1 MGFFLLL
8 YYIMLTEALGLTH
21 LSWDKA
27 VLIGVAWFM
36 WAAHA
41 PPATPPLDCCHRP
54 LEEGLAHLSIPTT
67 STPELTMRL
76 LAVLSWLWD
85 VPCALGCPLSAI
97 QPSVGI
103 FWLVSPF
110 FSTKFVLWKANSRC
124 SPMWGTLLLSESSYS
139 WQVLPCPSM
148 DRNPLPTGEGPAYH
162 SYSAAFNDFDLYLG
176 YWQVLPVQ
184 SKKSSSFH
192 HRHWSFHFKNNAFQ
206 CQLGQQLLLED

>member
-1 MGFFLLL
+1 
-8 YYIMLTEALGLTH
+8 MLTEALVLSH

-27 VLIGVAWFM
+27 ALTGVARFM

-41 PPATPPLDCCHRP
+41 PPAAPLLICWHRP

-76 LAVLSWLWD
+76 LAVLFWLWD
-85 VPCALGCPLSAI
+85 ALHALGCPSVPFSHHLW
-97 QPSVGI
+97 PVGI
-103 FWLVSPF
+103 LWLMGPF
-110 FSTKFVLWKANSRC
+110 SSTKFVLWKANSRC
-124 SPMWGTLLLSESSYS
+124 SPMWGTLLPSESSYS

-148 DRNPLPTGEGPAYH
+148 DRNPLLTGEGPAYH